1 MVILVPLS
9 YPAGIAVRTCAI
21 HAVAEVS
28 VFARRTHLLAVF
40 SKKAVGTL
48 LVTPRAV
55 PAPVAGYTETL
66 CYLAGLLAFTVATP
80 TDRKP
85 HSQPHRC
92 GTLEKHRGIH
102 TAATAYAEHSEK

>member
-1 MVILVPLS
+1 MVILAPLS
-9 YPAGIAVRTCAI
+9 HPARVAVRACAI

-28 VFARRTHLLAVF
+28 VFARRTHLLAVL

-55 PAPVAGYTETL
+55 PTPVAGYTETL

-80 TDRKP
+80 IDTQP

-102 TAATAYAEHSEK
+102 TSATA